1 MKNGLEL
8 YERVG
13 RRETASQKWND
24 LTDEER
30 QAYTKLAQGSIALV
44 KLHNVEERELAK
56 YLMQYTT
63 IKLKERI

>member
-1 MKNGLEL
+1 MNNGLEL
-8 YERVG
+8 YKRIG
-13 RRETASQKWND
+13 RRETPSQRWND

-30 QAYTKLAQGSIALV
+30 QAYTKLAQGCIALV

-63 IKLKERI
+63 IKQLD

>member
-8 YERVG
+8 YKRIG
-13 RRETASQKWND
+13 KRETASQKWND

-30 QAYTKLAQGSIALV
+30 QAYTKLAQGCIALV
-44 KLHNVEERELAK
+44 KLHNAEERELAK

-63 IKLKERI
+63 IKQLD

>member
-8 YERVG
+8 YKRIG
-13 RRETASQKWND
+13 KRETSSQKWND

-30 QAYTKLAQGSIALV
+30 QTYTKLAQGCIALV

-63 IKLKERI
+63 IKQLD

>member
-1 MKNGLEL
+1 MRNGLGL
-8 YERVG
+8 YKRVG

-44 KLHNVEERELAK
+44 KLHNVKERELAK

>member
-8 YERVG
+8 YKRIG
-13 RRETASQKWND
+13 NRETASQKWND
-24 LTDEER
+24 LSDEER
-30 QAYTKLAQGSIALV
+30 QAYTKLAQGCIALV

-63 IKLKERI
+63 IMRA